1 MTVKTHPKS
10 QKEAPLSS
18 KRALAQ
24 SITLRRKY
32 PMLVSA
38 CKPLTR
44 PTQSQDR
51 SMPITR
57 SIRWEHLHSL
67 KRKNRRETWAYT
79 IPIKCSRSLYWD
91 HRNRKVANLGSYMR
105 AQRHRR
111 LSCRRNMLRFTSM
124 IVYRSLKS
132 RKSSGS
138 NREHPAIITSL
149 PTSTV
154 KTVANPNYV
163 SSWSIW
169 TLKMPITN
177 LEASIS
183 FKLSTQSSPTSTVSH
198 RSQYLTYHH
207 RRSGTASILT
217 RTPVARVTLI

>member
-1 MTVKTHPKS
+1 
-10 QKEAPLSS
+10 
-18 KRALAQ
+18 
-24 SITLRRKY
+24 
-32 PMLVSA
+32 MLVSA

-105 AQRHRR
+105 ARQRRR
-111 LSCRRNMLRFTSM
+111 LSCRKSMLRSTSM
-124 IVYRSLKS
+124 IAYRSLKS

-163 SSWSIW
+163 SNWSIW
-169 TLKMPITN
+169 TLKMPISN
-177 LEASIS
+177 LEASAS
-183 FKLSTQSSPTSTVSH
+183 SKLSTPSSPTSIVNRH
-198 RSQYLTYHH
+198 SQYLTYHH
-207 RRSGTASILT
+207 QKSGTASILT
-217 RTPVARVTLI
+217 RTPVVRATLI